1 MNIAA
6 YTSPEP
12 NYPSYI
18 SVNASDAGV
27 EITIREQAAADGT
40 CGRTVSI
47 LLDNKAF
54 SNFRLQIATHSEQ
67 FEGGVV

>member
-6 YTSPEP
+6 YTSPEA

-27 EITIREQAAADGT
+27 EITIREQAGSDGT
-40 CGRTVSI
+40 CGKTVSI

-54 SNFRLQIATHSEQ
+54 AAFRLQIVTHSEE
-67 FEGGVV
+67 FEGGVA